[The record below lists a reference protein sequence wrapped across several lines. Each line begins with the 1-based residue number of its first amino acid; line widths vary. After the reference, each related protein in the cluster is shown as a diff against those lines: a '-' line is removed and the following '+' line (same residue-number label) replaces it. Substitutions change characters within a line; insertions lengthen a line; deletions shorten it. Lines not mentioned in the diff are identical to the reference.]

1 MNRLD
6 HQEEDQTLKGRHF
19 PAANPWFARSVFG
32 PCLDVVWDFAPRA
45 RIIRRF
51 VLLPL
56 FFAMSQMLAASAQAE
71 PVSFSLPDLDG
82 RSHAVSDYRGR
93 WLVVNFWAT
102 WCSPCVRE
110 IPELIAFREKHQEKV
125 EILGIAFEKT
135 SVDQIRAFADEFKI
149 NYPVL
154 LIGDEPVIPLEP
166 LKGLPSTFLLS
177 PDGELRKAHVGP
189 VTAEQLSQWLEAL
202 LPKAN

>member
-1 MNRLD
+1 MTLLD
-6 HQEEDQTLKGRHF
+6 HKQEDQTLRGRHF
-19 PAANPWFARSVFG
+19 LAANLWFARSVFG
-32 PCLDVVWDFAPRA
+32 RCLEGLWDFGLRA
-45 RIIRRF
+45 RRIRRF

-56 FFAMSQMLAASAQAE
+56 CFAMSQVLATSAQAE

-93 WLVVNFWAT
+93 WVVVNFWAT

-110 IPELIAFREKHQEKV
+110 IPELIAFRERHQEKV

-177 PDGELRKAHVGP
+177 PDGELRKSHVGP
-189 VTAEQLSQWLEAL
+189 VTAEQLSQWLEAS

>member
-1 MNRLD
+1 MTLLD
-6 HQEEDQTLKGRHF
+6 HKQEDQTLRGRHF
-19 PAANPWFARSVFG
+19 LAANLWFARSVFG
-32 PCLDVVWDFAPRA
+32 RCLDGLWHFGLRA
-45 RIIRRF
+45 RRIRRF

-56 FFAMSQMLAASAQAE
+56 CFAMSQMLATSAHAE
-71 PVSFSLPDLDG
+71 PVSFSLPDLNG

-93 WLVVNFWAT
+93 WVVVNFWAT

-110 IPELIAFREKHQEKV
+110 IPELIAFRERHQEKV

-177 PDGELRKAHVGP
+177 PDGELRKSHVGP
-189 VTAEQLSQWLEAL
+189 VTAEQLSQWLEAS

>member
-1 MNRLD
+1 MTLLD
-6 HQEEDQTLKGRHF
+6 HQEEDQTLRGRHF
-19 PAANPWFARSVFG
+19 LAANLWFARSVFG
-32 PCLDVVWDFAPRA
+32 RCLDGLWDFAPRA
-45 RIIRRF
+45 RRIRRF

-56 FFAMSQMLAASAQAE
+56 CFAMSQTLATSAQAE

-93 WLVVNFWAT
+93 WVVVNFWAT
-102 WCSPCVRE
+102 WCGPCVRE
-110 IPELIAFREKHQEKV
+110 IPELIAFREQHQEKV

-177 PDGELRKAHVGP
+177 PDGELRKSHVGP
-189 VTAEQLSQWLEAL
+189 VTAEQLSQWLEAS

>member
-1 MNRLD
+1 MTFLD
-6 HQEEDQTLKGRHF
+6 HQEEDQTLRGRHF
-19 PAANPWFARSVFG
+19 LAANPWFARLVFG
-32 PCLDVVWDFAPRA
+32 LRLDGLWDFGLRA
-45 RIIRRF
+45 RRIWRF
-51 VLLPL
+51 VLFPL
-56 FFAMSQMLAASAQAE
+56 CFAMSQVLATGAQAE

-82 RSHAVSDYRGR
+82 RSHAVSSFSES
-93 WLVVNFWAT
+93 LTLVNFWAT

-110 IPELIAFREKHQEKV
+110 IPELIAFRERHQETI

-154 LIGDEPVIPLEP
+154 LIGDEPLIPLEP

-177 PDGELRKAHVGP
+177 PDGELRKSHVGP
-189 VTAEQLSQWLEAL
+189 VTADQLSQWLEAL

>member
-1 MNRLD
+1 MTLLD
-6 HQEEDQTLKGRHF
+6 HKQEDQTLRGRHF
-19 PAANPWFARSVFG
+19 LAANLWFARSVFG
-32 PCLDVVWDFAPRA
+32 RCLEGLWDFGLRA
-45 RIIRRF
+45 RRIRRF
-51 VLLPL
+51 VLFPL
-56 FFAMSQMLAASAQAE
+56 CFAMSQVLATSAQAE
-71 PVSFSLPDLDG
+71 PVSFSLPDLNG

-93 WLVVNFWAT
+93 WVVVNFWAT

-110 IPELIAFREKHQEKV
+110 IPELIAFRERHQEKV

-177 PDGELRKAHVGP
+177 PDGELRKSHVGP
-189 VTAEQLSQWLEAL
+189 VTAEQLSQWLEAS

>member
-19 PAANPWFARSVFG
+19 PAANPRFARSVFG

-102 WCSPCVRE
+102 WCGPCVRE